1 MTKRCPTCQLPLE
14 ASTSRND
21 RNDLQVTIPEEL
33 VPLMAEVM
41 REAHNRFITHGKLE
55 LTYHLKA
62 ILEPI
67 MDAKSEHLRGFSVE
81 GWTKVMEG
89 ISKGYDI
96 RIETAPGTL
105 WGGDPK
111 PGHTD
116 IHLVLHLEG
125 REPEVI
131 CKATNRE
138 DAKVPGIIAYLD
150 ETFARFRPMAGAA
163 PTA

>member
-1 MTKRCPTCQLPLE
+1 MTGRCPTCQRPLE
-14 ASTSRND
+14 ASAARND

-33 VPLMAEVM
+33 VPLMGEIM
-41 REAHNRFITHGKLE
+41 RETHNRLMMHGRGALS
-55 LTYHLKA
+55 YHLSDIRKT
-62 ILEPI
+62 IQ
-67 MDAKSEHLRGFSVE
+67 DAKNEHLRGFSVE

-96 RIETAPGTL
+96 RIETAPSTL
-105 WGGDPK
+105 WGGDPN

-138 DAKVPGIIAYLD
+138 DTKVPGIIAYLE
-150 ETFARFRPMAGAA
+150 ETFDRFRPMVGTS